1 VDEGALVHADVEHT
15 GLGVLEV
22 QTAGPGAAIGNRMVI
37 EQAIGLLMAR
47 LGCDAKQASH
57 ALLQISWDHDAPVQ
71 DVAVA
76 LVAAAQNSRTPAKPT
91 EFSATAIGR
100 ATRDSSMVGSHHGT
114 DKL

>member
-1 VDEGALVHADVEHT
+1 
-15 GLGVLEV
+15 
-22 QTAGPGAAIGNRMVI
+22 VI

-76 LVAAAQNSRTPAKPT
+76 LVAATQNSRTPAKAT
-91 EFSATAIGR
+91 EFAATAIGR
-100 ATRDSSMVGSHHGT
+100 ATRDSSMVSSNHGT